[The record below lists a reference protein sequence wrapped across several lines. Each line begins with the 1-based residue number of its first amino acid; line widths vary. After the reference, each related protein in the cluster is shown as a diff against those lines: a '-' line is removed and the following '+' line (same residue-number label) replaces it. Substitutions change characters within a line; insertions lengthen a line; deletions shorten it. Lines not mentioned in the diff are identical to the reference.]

1 MACSLLDPA
10 ACVGDAIGSVV
21 GGAASSAW
29 DAICKDFAKS
39 AAQLLG
45 AFAKA
50 FVAIPNVDLASGGV
64 KSVYGIS
71 MGLAAVIAALLLFV
85 QIIRTAVTHD
95 GNALA
100 QGIVGV
106 GKAAMAF
113 LLTLTIAG
121 TALTAA
127 DELSAFIVKQSF
139 GSTQAL
145 SDKISHLVT
154 WNDGMS
160 ASLLLIF
167 AILGILLVVVLWF
180 ELLLRNAAFAVLVAS
195 SPIAASGQV
204 SEATRAW
211 WSKMVAAAI
220 QLLVL
225 KPIIALVFALGL
237 SMTGDSKDIE
247 TMLVGMLVLL
257 MAAVAWPAVARFFS
271 FASVQVGG
279 GAGLGALLGFAAGQ
293 MASGTVGAPTGSSP
307 DRFGQEAEA
316 RTSAAM
322 ARRQEGAAT
331 YAATGSAGSAA
342 AGSSGAAKGVAAATG
357 AGGIALAAMSMA
369 QKGVNSLTGRME
381 QMAGHAG
388 IAGANPYAQ
397 PAGRAGHHGALWKAQ
412 PSNARVSSSS
422 TDADSAAAGSGAP
435 AMPTGERSQ
444 IHDFGSGDL
453 PSEVD
458 RGAPP
463 PTMPEP
469 ELRQD
474 APVPPLASPSSMPA
488 QEEAVPPAAASRS
501 DPPTVEMPAVV
512 QQPINK
518 RRPDEPTKD
527 DFTEAT

>member
-1 MACSLLDPA
+1 MACSLTDPLGCA
-10 ACVGDAIGSVV
+10 GDAISSVV

-29 DAICKDFAKS
+29 NAICKDFAKS

-45 AFAKA
+45 SFAKA

-71 MGLAAVIAALLLFV
+71 MGIAAVVAALLLFV

-113 LLTLTIAG
+113 LLTLGIAG

-127 DELSAFIVKQSF
+127 DELSSFIVKASF

-145 SDKISHLVT
+145 SDKISHLVA
-154 WNDGMS
+154 WDDSMS

-180 ELLLRNAAFAVLVAS
+180 ELLLCNAAIAVLVAS

-204 SEATRAW
+204 SEATKSW
-211 WSKMVAAAI
+211 WSKMVAAVA
-220 QLLVL
+220 QLISL
-225 KPIIALVFALGL
+225 KPIIALVFALGF
-237 SMTGDSKDIE
+237 SMTGNSQDVE

-279 GAGLGALLGFAAGQ
+279 GAGLGAILGFAAGQ
-293 MASGTVGAPTGSSP
+293 MASGAGGAPTGTSP

-322 ARRQEGAAT
+322 ARKQDGAAT
-331 YAATGSAGSAA
+331 SYAGTGS
-342 AGSSGAAKGVAAATG
+342 AGSSGAAKAAAAATG

-388 IAGANPYAQ
+388 MAGANPYAQ
-397 PAGRAGHHGALWKAQ
+397 PAGRAGNHGTPWKAR
-412 PSNARVSSSS
+412 PSNAAVTSASAD
-422 TDADSAAAGSGAP
+422 TDSAAAASGAP
-435 AMPTGERSQ
+435 ATPATERS
-444 IHDFGSGDL
+444 
-453 PSEVD
+453 PSVD
-458 RGAPP
+458 VGPVDQRPPDEDRRAWTPLAASELAP
-463 PTMPEP
+463 M
-469 ELRQD
+469 QD
-474 APVPPLASPSSMPA
+474 A
-488 QEEAVPPAAASRS
+488 AVPPVASSTSSAAQEAAVPSAAEPRS
-501 DPPTVEMPAVV
+501 GPPTVEMPAVA
-512 QQPINK
+512 QLPIDK